1 MIATGAEGE
10 LAREIGA
17 PGLAGAK
24 GGEGRIRPA
33 RETLRP
39 LSARRKVMNP
49 WLRKTRRVQARYGKE
64 ARDEEPDRFRREGGG
79 RVGGR
84 GRVGCT

>member
-1 MIATGAEGE
+1 MIAMGAEGE

-39 LSARRKVMNP
+39 LSARRKVMKP
-49 WLRKTRRVQARYGKE
+49 RLRKRRAKESKARYG
-64 ARDEEPDRFRREGGG
+64 REER
-79 RVGGR
+79 
-84 GRVGCT
+84 